1 MSFFGIAPRQSEME
15 EMIANKSS
23 LAPFL
28 LLIAIAEKEAQS
40 RRTLKGSGKR
50 PRSLDEVASEY
61 SPPFYDRS

>member
-23 LAPFL
+23 LAPF
-28 LLIAIAEKEAQS
+28 LIAIAEKEAQS

-61 SPPFYDRS
+61 SSPFYDRS